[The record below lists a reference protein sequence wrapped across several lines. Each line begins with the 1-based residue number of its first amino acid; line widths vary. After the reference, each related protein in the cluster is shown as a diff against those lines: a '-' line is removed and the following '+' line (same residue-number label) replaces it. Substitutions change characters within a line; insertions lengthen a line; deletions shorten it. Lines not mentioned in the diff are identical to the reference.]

1 MQPPAKP
8 VESLADRRRNRKG
21 NLLGQDSV
29 DQLVGEF
36 DKLKQSAETALDREN
51 NKEGILGGNLLEDIS
66 EEDMAE

>member
-1 MQPPAKP
+1 M
-8 VESLADRRRNRKG
+8 
-21 NLLGQDSV
+21 GQDSV